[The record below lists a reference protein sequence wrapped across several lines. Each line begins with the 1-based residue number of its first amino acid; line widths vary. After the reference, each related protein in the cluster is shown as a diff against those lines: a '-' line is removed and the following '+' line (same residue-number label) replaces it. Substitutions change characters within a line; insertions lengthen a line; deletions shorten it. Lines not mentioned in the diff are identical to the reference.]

1 MKTVARL
8 FLLLIFSSCAAAQA
22 TSAVESKT
30 VTVPITLDHNR
41 IIIDVYLTLPDGTA
55 KRIRGWVDN
64 GNPGLEMSRRVATL
78 LGLNVTCDNKTC
90 STPPPAHITVGEMK
104 IPLSGIKEAKIPLKL
119 PSAAAVMAPGMSA
132 EITIPSTVLRNYD
145 VLVDF
150 PDREFTIGPP
160 GSIKF
165 KGVSSKVLVNV
176 ENGLI
181 QIPSQIENKKYNLA
195 LDVGASISF
204 LSDELFDKLST
215 AHADWPHMTGAVG
228 PANMW
233 GLPDEPKWKL
243 MRLDRLQY
251 GPLYLT
257 SVPVV
262 GFAKDGI
269 AWFEKRAG
277 VPTVGLLGS
286 EALLNYRIGLDYAR
300 SMVYFDIGSTFKFP
314 DFNVIGLTLRP
325 EDDTRF
331 TILGVA
337 DFEGKS
343 SVPEV
348 QPGDHLLAVDSTP
361 VPDST
366 MGQVWSMLE
375 GQPGQER
382 KLTVERD
389 GNQFI
394 VAAKVQNFL
403 AERPEEEEHKGK
415 SSKKK

>member
-1 MKTVARL
+1 MKTLAG
-8 FLLLIFSSCAAAQA
+8 LLSLVVLSAGASAQA
-22 TSAVESKT
+22 ASAPEYKP
-30 VTVPITLDHNR
+30 VTVPITLDHDR
-41 IIIDVYLTLPDGTA
+41 IVIDVYLALPDGTP

-64 GNPGLEMSRRVATL
+64 GNPDLTMSRRVASL
-78 LGLNVTCDNKTC
+78 LGVNVTCDDKTC
-90 STPPPAHITVGEMK
+90 SAPPPAQIAIGDLK
-104 IPLSGIKEAKIPLKL
+104 IPLAAMKKAEIPLK
-119 PSAAAVMAPGMSA
+119 PPNAASVMAPGMSA
-132 EITIPSTVLRNYD
+132 EINIPSTVLRNYD

-150 PDREFTIGPP
+150 PNREFTIGPP

-165 KGVSSKVLVNV
+165 KGVSSKALVNS

-181 QIPSQIENKKYNLA
+181 QVPSQIENKKYNLA
-195 LDVGASISF
+195 LDVGSSISF
-204 LSDELFDKLST
+204 LSQELFDKLSA
-215 AHADWPHMTGAVG
+215 AHSDWPHMTGAVG

-233 GLPDEPKWKL
+233 GLQDEPNWKL

-257 SVPVV
+257 EVPVV
-262 GFAKDGI
+262 SFSKDAM

-277 VPTVGLLGS
+277 VPTLGLLGS

-300 SMVYFDIGSTFKFP
+300 STVYFDIGSTFKFP
-314 DFNVIGLTLRP
+314 DFNVIGLVLRP

-331 TILGVA
+331 TVLGVA
-337 DFEGKS
+337 EFEGKP

-375 GQPGQER
+375 GQSGQER
-382 KLTVERD
+382 KLTLERA
-389 GNQFI
+389 GKQFI
-394 VAAKVQNFL
+394 VVAKVQQFL
-403 AERPEEEEHKGK
+403 AEAPDKEESKRK
-415 SSKKK
+415 SKRN

>member
-1 MKTVARL
+1 MKTLAAFF
-8 FLLLIFSSCAAAQA
+8 FLIVLSAGAVAQA
-22 TSAVESKT
+22 ASATESKT

-41 IIIDVYLTLPDGTA
+41 IVIDVYLTLPDGST

-64 GNPGLEMSRRVATL
+64 GNPDLEMSRRVATL
-78 LGLNVTCDNKTC
+78 LGLNVSCDDKTC
-90 STPPPAHITVGEMK
+90 SAPAPPHINIGEMK
-104 IPLSGIKEAKIPLKL
+104 IPLASIKKVSIPLK
-119 PSAAAVMAPGMSA
+119 PVNAASVMAPGMSA
-132 EITIPSTVLRNYD
+132 EINLPSTVLRDYD

-150 PDREFTIGPP
+150 PNREFTIGPP

-165 KGVSSKVLVNV
+165 KGVNSKVVVNS

-181 QIPSQIENKKYNLA
+181 QIPSQIENKKYNLG
-195 LDVGASISF
+195 LDVGSSISF
-204 LSDELFDKLST
+204 LSAEVFDKLSA
-215 AHADWPHMTGAVG
+215 AHSDWPHMTGAVG

-233 GLPDEPKWKL
+233 GLADEANWKV
-243 MRLDRLQY
+243 MRVDRLQY

-257 SVPVV
+257 GVPVV
-262 GFAKDGI
+262 SFAKDVM

-286 EALLNYRIGLDYAR
+286 EALLNYRIGLDYAH
-300 SMVYFDIGSTFKFP
+300 STVYFDIGSTFKFP
-314 DFNVIGLTLRP
+314 DFNVIGLVLRP

-331 TILGVA
+331 TVLGVA
-337 DFEGKS
+337 DFEGKP

-348 QPGDHLLAVDSTP
+348 QAGDHLLAVDNTP

-382 KLTVERD
+382 KLTLERA
-389 GNQFI
+389 GKQFI
-394 VAAKVQNFL
+394 VVAKVQQFL
-403 AERPEEEEHKGK
+403 AEGPGKEESRKK
-415 SSKKK
+415 SKRN